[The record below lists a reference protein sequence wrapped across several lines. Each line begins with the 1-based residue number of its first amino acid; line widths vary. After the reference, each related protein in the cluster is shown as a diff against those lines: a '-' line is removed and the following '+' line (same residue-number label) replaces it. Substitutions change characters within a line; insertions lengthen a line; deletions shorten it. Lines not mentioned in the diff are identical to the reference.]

1 MAFSSPLALMSVT
14 GIDHNTFLLLCVAFS
29 VILLIVAVAVLKLHA
44 FLALTLASVVMGLC
58 GGMKPVEVAKSFQEG
73 VGNVLASI
81 AVVVGL
87 GTILGKL
94 LAESKGAETIAN
106 TLRHLLGDSKAHWT
120 LFIAGLLVGIPAFF
134 SVGLVLL
141 VPILFTMVKQTNRPL
156 LSLAIPMLAA
166 LSAMHGLVPPHPGP
180 IAVVDELHADMGKT
194 LIYSLLVG
202 IPTAVVA
209 GPLFARFI
217 APRVPVPLSGSLAAQ
232 LTSESARTPPQF
244 SVAVLTV
251 LSPVILMLAASA
263 GEIILPLNSS
273 LLTVLRFVG
282 HPAIALFVAVAIA
295 YYTFGFARGF
305 SRSELLKFAN
315 DCLGPVATV
324 LLVVGAGGGF
334 NRVLDQSG
342 AGKAIVQ
349 LVRDWP
355 VSPLILG
362 WIVAALIRIATGSAT
377 VAIKMAGGIMAP
389 LVLTN
394 PSVRPE
400 LLVIA
405 LGAGSTVL
413 SHVND
418 GGFWLVKE
426 YLNMTVTQ
434 TLKTWTV
441 METILSLVA
450 LLLVLLLNSLL

>member
-1 MAFSSPLALMSVT
+1 
-14 GIDHNTFLLLCVAFS
+14 
-29 VILLIVAVAVLKLHA
+29 
-44 FLALTLASVVMGLC
+44 
-58 GGMKPVEVAKSFQEG
+58 
-73 VGNVLASI
+73 
-81 AVVVGL
+81 
-87 GTILGKL
+87 L

-106 TLRHLLGDSKAHWT
+106 TLRRLLGDSRAHWT
-120 LFIAGLLVGIPAFF
+120 LFIVGLLVGIPAFF

-141 VPILFTMVKQTNRPL
+141 VPILFTMVKQSNRPL

-166 LSAMHGLVPPHPGP
+166 LSSMHGLVPPHPGP

-194 LIYSLLVG
+194 VLYSLLVG

-217 APRVPVPLSGSLAAQ
+217 ASRVPVPLSGNLAEQ
-232 LTSESARTPPQF
+232 LTSESAATPPSF
-244 SVAVLTV
+244 SVAVLTT
-251 LSPVILMLAASA
+251 LSPIILMLAASA
-263 GEIILPLNSS
+263 GEILFPLDSS
-273 LLTVLRFVG
+273 ALTILRFLG
-282 HPAIALFVAVAIA
+282 HPAIALFVAVLIA
-295 YYTFGFARGF
+295 YYTFGIARGF
-305 SRSELLKFAN
+305 SRAQLLKFAN

-355 VSPLILG
+355 VSPLVLG
-362 WIVAALIRIATGSAT
+362 WLVAALIRIATGSAT

-389 LVLTN
+389 LVLSN

-400 LLVIA
+400 LLVLA

-426 YLNMTVTQ
+426 YLNMTIPQ
-434 TLKTWTV
+434 MLKTWTV

-450 LLLVLLLNSLL
+450 LLLVLLLNSVL